1 MLRNDYPYEFK
12 IESEVLVDDHI
23 SEPDYLRPGDLRVS
37 FAQCRRY
44 ASACLAKQRQTA
56 QYRALN
62 Y

>member
-44 ASACLAKQRQTA
+44 ASACLAKQRQTV

-62 Y
+62 D